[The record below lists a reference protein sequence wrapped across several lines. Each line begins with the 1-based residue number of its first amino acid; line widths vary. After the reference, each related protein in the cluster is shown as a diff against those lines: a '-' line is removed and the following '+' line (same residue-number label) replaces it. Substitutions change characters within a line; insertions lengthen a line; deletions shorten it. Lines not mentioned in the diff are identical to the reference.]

1 MENLQI
7 TPNLCCRRI
16 HRCGT
21 EVLRIITPNVTG
33 TTPAATHT
41 AALIEALVRHAE
53 DHLADH
59 AEHDL
64 REAIAQKALLHFTHH
79 EATIALTAQKE
90 KHGLRLILT
99 YVHKSG
105 NTVHENGTLCTY
117 WSNDESIQ
125 YSRPPRR
132 RHRTSAVCRQKRIS
146 LFSRATLRTRAKCD
160 KI

>member
-7 TPNLCCRRI
+7 TPKLCCRRI

-53 DHLADH
+53 DYLADH

-64 REAIAQKALLHFTHH
+64 REAIAKRALLRFMRH
-79 EATIALTAQKE
+79 EIHIILTAKR
-90 KHGLRLILT
+90 GASCLCLSLSYT
-99 YVHKSG
+99 HKSG

-125 YSRPPRR
+125 YRRPPRR
-132 RHRTSAVCRQKRIS
+132 NRKASAISGQKRIS

>member
-7 TPNLCCRRI
+7 TPKLCCRRI

-64 REAIAQKALLHFTHH
+64 REAIAKRALLRFMRHDIH
-79 EATIALTAQKE
+79 ILLTAKR
-90 KHGLRLILT
+90 GA
-99 YVHKSG
+99 SC
-105 NTVHENGTLCTY
+105 LCL
-117 WSNDESIQ
+117 
-125 YSRPPRR
+125 
-132 RHRTSAVCRQKRIS
+132 S
-146 LFSRATLRTRAKCD
+146 LS
-160 KI
+160 